1 MPTPLKKIN
10 EVMAGLLQAQSFTAS
25 MGSLPDDSVWATAAP
40 KILNGNAILILPGPA
55 TNQIVL
61 KASALV
67 MTVPLAGFVKI
78 EVVADFAINGVTSI
92 PVGARNDGT
101 NYFFS
106 EFTTWMETPVMLSGK
121 FNHVYAVYDSAQP
134 GNMAVAVISNNSIA
148 DPNPALLVNLG
159 VTVSDRQ
166 AVCYVGLD
174 GKVTMLQTFPAMFNT
189 VATVVSDAPTD
200 FIDWTQA
207 VNVNR
212 TNAVYA
218 QFTFPAG
225 IGTGAIGELGVKL
238 GADFVA
244 FLAISP
250 QLLKDADVPLV
261 LRWSLMIGEPG
272 AFLP

>member
-40 KILNGNAILILPGPA
+40 KVLNGNTILIQPGPA
-55 TNQIVL
+55 SNQIVL
-61 KASALV
+61 KESALV
-67 MTVPLAGFVKI
+67 MTVPLAGFVEI
-78 EVVADFAINGVTSI
+78 EVVSDFPINGVTSI

-134 GNMAVAVISNNSIA
+134 GNLAVAVISNNSIS

-174 GKVTMLQTFPAMFNT
+174 GDVTMLQTFPAMFNT

-200 FIDWTQA
+200 FIDWAQA
-207 VNVNR
+207 VNANR
-212 TNAVYA
+212 TNAIYA

-225 IGTGAIGELGVKL
+225 IGTGAIGELGVKM
-238 GADFVA
+238 GPDFVA

-261 LRWSLMIGEPG
+261 LKWSLMIGEPG
-272 AFLP
+272 AFL

>member
-10 EVMAGLLQAQSFTAS
+10 EVIAGLLQDQAFTAS
-25 MGSLPDDSVWATAAP
+25 MGSVPDDSVWATTTP
-40 KILNGNAILILPGPA
+40 KVLNGNAILIIPGPA
-55 TNQIVL
+55 THQIVL
-61 KASALV
+61 KQSAMV
-67 MTVPLAGFVKI
+67 MTVPLAGLVKI
-78 EVVADFAINGVTSI
+78 EATLDFAINGVTSI
-92 PVGARNDGT
+92 PVGARTDGT

-106 EFTTWMETPVMLSGK
+106 EFTTWMETPVLLSGR

-134 GNMAVAVISNNSIA
+134 GNLAVAVISNNSIA
-148 DPNPALLVNLG
+148 DPSPALLTNLG

-166 AVCYVGLD
+166 AVCFVNVA

-200 FIDWTQA
+200 FIDWAQA
-207 VNVNR
+207 VSANR
-212 TNAVYA
+212 TNAIYA

-225 IGTGAIGELGVKL
+225 VGTGAIGELAVKI
-238 GADFVA
+238 GPDFFA

-250 QLLKDADVPLV
+250 QLLKDSDVPLV
-261 LRWSLMIGEPG
+261 LKWSLMIGEPG